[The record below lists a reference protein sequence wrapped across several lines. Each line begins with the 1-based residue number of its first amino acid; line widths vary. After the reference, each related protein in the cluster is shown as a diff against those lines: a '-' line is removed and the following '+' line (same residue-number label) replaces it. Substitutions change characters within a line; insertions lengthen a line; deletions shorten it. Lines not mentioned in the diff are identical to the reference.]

1 MGGPALEIGP
11 PALPIGPAALR
22 RDGPAW
28 LLLGAMAGALV
39 AARFETAVPCLAVA
53 LLTSVAAGAPR
64 PSGRWLW
71 IVGTGAAL
79 AWTLNLFLTPGHALA
94 WAGPALWPAL
104 GAATR
109 EGFVLGALVAL
120 RLAGAAAAL
129 HGLRAAWPG
138 ERAADQVARLF
149 RPLEPLGVPVAE
161 SRAML
166 GLALRFAPLLAD
178 EGRRIAR
185 LQDLR
190 AGRPARGL
198 AEWLARRRA
207 ATVPTLVH
215 SLERAE
221 QVALALEA
229 RHYRLRPVAE
239 VAHADA
245 AAWGWAVAGG
255 VLTLAALLWRR

>member
-1 MGGPALEIGP
+1 MSARAREG
-11 PALPIGPAALR
+11 AA
-22 RDGPAW
+22 W
-28 LLLGAMAGALV
+28 VLLGTMAGALV
-39 AARFETAVPCLAVA
+39 AARFETAVACLVA
-53 LLTSVAAGAPR
+53 AALAGTAAGAPR
-64 PSGRWLW
+64 PTRRWFGL
-71 IVGTGAAL
+71 VGSGAAV
-79 AWTLNLFLTPGHALA
+79 AWALNLFLIPGTPLRWPG
-94 WAGPALWPAL
+94 GALWPPL
-104 GAATR
+104 GAASR
-109 EGFVLGALVAL
+109 EGLVLGALVAL
-120 RLAGAAAAL
+120 RLAGAATAL
-129 HGLRAAWPG
+129 HGLRSAWPG

-178 EGRRIAR
+178 EARRIAR

-190 AGRPARGL
+190 AGRPARGM

-229 RHYRLRPVAE
+229 RHYRLRPVARLGR
-239 VAHADA
+239 ADA
-245 AAWGWAVAGG
+245 ASWAGAVAGG
-255 VLTLAALLWRR
+255 VLTMAALLWRK

>member
-1 MGGPALEIGP
+1 MSAQVPRPGGV
-11 PALPIGPAALR
+11 
-22 RDGPAW
+22 AW
-28 LLLGAMAGALV
+28 LLLGAMAGSLV
-39 AARFETAVPCLAVA
+39 AARFETALPCLVVA
-53 LLTSVAAGAPR
+53 LLAGGAAGARR
-64 PSGRWLW
+64 PSGRWLS

-79 AWTLNLFLTPGHALA
+79 AWTLNLFLTPGHALPWPGGSA
-94 WAGPALWPAL
+94 WRLPGHPS
-104 GAATR
+104 R
-109 EGFVLGALVAL
+109 EGFALGALVAL

-129 HGLRAAWPG
+129 YGLRAAWPG
-138 ERAADQVARLF
+138 ERAADEVARLF
-149 RPLEPLGVPVAE
+149 RPLESLGAPVAK

-190 AGRPARGL
+190 AGRPPRG
-198 AEWLARRRA
+198 AGEWLVRRRA

-229 RHYRLRPVAE
+229 RHYRLRPVA
-239 VAHADA
+239 A
-245 AAWGWAVAGG
+245 AAPGNAGDWGWAATGGLLAG
-255 VLTLAALLWRR
+255 TALLWRG

>member
-1 MGGPALEIGP
+1 MSARGGGV
-11 PALPIGPAALR
+11 
-22 RDGPAW
+22 AW

-39 AARFETAVPCLAVA
+39 AARIETALACLAAA
-53 LLTSVAAGAPR
+53 LAGSAAAGAR
-64 PSGRWLW
+64 PPAGRWLA
-71 IVGTGAAL
+71 IVASGVAL
-79 AWTLNLFLTPGHALA
+79 AWVLNLFLTPGQPLPWPHAAPWSWLA
-94 WAGPALWPAL
+94 PP
-104 GAATR
+104 TR
-109 EGFVLGALVAL
+109 EGLVHGGLLAL

-138 ERAADQVARLF
+138 ERAADAMAGLL
-149 RPLEPLGVPVAE
+149 RPLERIGVPVART
-161 SRAML
+161 RAML

-190 AGRPARGL
+190 AGRPPRGV
-198 AEWLARRRA
+198 AEWLVRRRA

-229 RHYRLRPVAE
+229 RHYRLRPVA
-239 VAHADA
+239 
-245 AAWGWAVAGG
+245 AVAGRRARDAG
-255 VLTLAALLWRR
+255 GAAAGGLLAGTALLWR